1 VSTNNWI
8 THCLQWS
15 QTVQQGAFRAW
26 LRVMQELGWKSD
38 KEGLPL
44 AKLCEMLTTE
54 VSAADV
60 LDALYPQR
68 QKKPLLNRS
77 TQAGDLA
84 RVKPRPVKAQP
95 DDALPKLGGVAAKS
109 VTLLS
114 NQELHLPTGQNVLS
128 RSAYYHQPPVAK
140 RHVTRGLIADD
151 ELSSQSAKRISA
163 ENGWTNLPMPHEQQ
177 YPQQQ
182 AHQVS
187 PRSVVATQEAS
198 AIRPTTHQ
206 EQPIV
211 SLTEVLRHDNPFQN
225 GLTGNYT
232 DIYLKH
238 VENMALLRKLQTA
251 INQREGAPI

>member
-1 VSTNNWI
+1 MSNKNWI

-15 QTVQQGAFRAW
+15 QTVQQGASRAW
-26 LRVMQELGWKSD
+26 LRAMQELGWKSD

-68 QKKPLLNRS
+68 QKKPHVNRS
-77 TQAGDLA
+77 PQAGDPS
-84 RVKPRPVKAQP
+84 RVKPRPVKPQSNDSQP
-95 DDALPKLGGVAAKS
+95 RLGGVAAKS
-109 VTLLS
+109 TTLLS
-114 NQELHLPTGQNVLS
+114 HQDLTLPTGQNALS
-128 RSAYYHQPPVAK
+128 RSAYYHQPPVATN
-140 RHVTRGLIADD
+140 RQITRGLVADD
-151 ELSSQSAKRISA
+151 GPSVQSTTRNAVSSA
-163 ENGWTNLPMPHEQQ
+163 ENDLGKLPKPPEH
-177 YPQQQ
+177 QQQ
-182 AHQVS
+182 VQHVP
-187 PRSVVATQEAS
+187 PRSLVATQDVPS
-198 AIRPTTHQ
+198 VMSSPQQHPPTSPTD
-206 EQPIV
+206 I
-211 SLTEVLRHDNPFQN
+211 LRHDNPFQN